1 MSERQHR
8 PSVSTSTR
16 ARLQST
22 LLLVACVLASGC
34 LRAPI
39 GDDYGDGSN
48 GFGSGGASD
57 EDGSSGIGWS
67 DETGLD
73 EGSGETTPEP
83 EPEPACHPSYVP
95 CLPVV
100 DDLNCPDVVDLGA
113 APVMVVGPDDYGL
126 DSDHDGVGCEP

>member
-1 MSERQHR
+1 M
-8 PSVSTSTR
+8 
-16 ARLQST
+16 
-22 LLLVACVLASGC
+22 LASGC

-48 GFGSGGASD
+48 GLGSGGASD

-73 EGSGETTPEP
+73 EGSGETTAG
-83 EPEPACHPSYVP
+83 PEPACHPSYVP
-95 CLPVV
+95 CLPIV
-100 DDLNCPDVVDLGA
+100 DDLDCPDVVDLGA